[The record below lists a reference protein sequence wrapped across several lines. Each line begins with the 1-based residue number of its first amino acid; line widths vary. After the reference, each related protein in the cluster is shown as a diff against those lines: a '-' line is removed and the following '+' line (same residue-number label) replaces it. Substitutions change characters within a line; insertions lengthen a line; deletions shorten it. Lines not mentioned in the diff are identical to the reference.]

1 MAILL
6 LSEEERLGTTVAGRY
21 RLDAVLG
28 SGGMAVVFRAKHTW
42 TGRDVAVKFLDPRK
56 TKDLDTASKRFLK
69 EGRVIGA
76 LSHPNVVK
84 VLDMGKDEHG
94 IVFQVLELLHGY
106 TLASRLDEDLRL
118 TAQETVDAVVP
129 IMDALTA
136 AHEMAIIHRDL
147 KPENIFISSD
157 DAGASVPKLLDFGVA
172 KGLDDELAGNLTREG
187 SVLGT
192 PYYMAPEQAKGAS
205 SVGPEA
211 DVFSIATV
219 IYECLVGDLPF
230 GDREPAEYAI
240 ELLSS
245 QVPPLA
251 EKSSAIDPGIAAAV
265 DKALARDPAERYPSM
280 LAFRQAFGSAA
291 AKAGLK
297 VPEPAV
303 FTPEARAA
311 LLVMKGDDNSVDTL
325 GDGTMLSDILNG
337 SVPPDPRRRTR
348 LLAGMAAVALLIGIV
363 TFTLMTESSAEPNPP
378 TPAANEPS
386 VISAE
391 EPSMAAEEA
400 EVRADS
406 IEAGTPSEAGQA
418 PEEDEGMSE
427 DEVVRRLAVK
437 RVTFPRE
444 LTRPHMGSDTGGM
457 RPAAEG
463 AETPAITQ
471 ETDSPT
477 MRPDRP
483 NVVREF

>member
-21 RLDAVLG
+21 RVDAVLG

-56 TKDLDTASKRFLK
+56 TKDLDVASKRFMK

-84 VLDMGKDEHG
+84 VFDMGKDEHG

-118 TAQETVDAVVP
+118 TSQETLDAILP

-136 AHEMAIIHRDL
+136 AHEMDIIHRDL

-157 DAGASVPKLLDFGVA
+157 DAGVTVPKLLDFGVA
-172 KGLDDELAGNLTREG
+172 KGLEDELSGNLTREG

-211 DVFSIATV
+211 DVYSIGTV
-219 IYECLVGDLPF
+219 IYECLAGDLPF
-230 GDREPAEYAI
+230 GDREPADYAV
-240 ELLSS
+240 ELLSATM
-245 QVPPLA
+245 PRLR
-251 EKSSAIDPGIAAAV
+251 ERNEAIDEGIAAVV
-265 DKALARDPAERYPSM
+265 DRALAREPAERFESM
-280 LAFRQAFGSAA
+280 LEFRQALANAA
-291 AKAGLK
+291 TKAGLS

-311 LLVMKGDDNSVDTL
+311 LLSMKDDDPVDTL
-325 GDGTMLSDILNG
+325 NDGTMLSDLLSG
-337 SVPPDPRRRTR
+337 TVPPDPRRRNR
-348 LLAGMAAVALLIGIV
+348 VLAALGALGVAAAIITFVAVSGDDSDAAVPGPV
-363 TFTLMTESSAEPNPP
+363 
-378 TPAANEPS
+378 ANEPTS
-386 VISAE
+386 ISAE
-391 EPSMAAEEA
+391 EATEEVAGTESVTVDEVAEEEETPDESADAAEAEA
-400 EVRADS
+400 EAAER
-406 IEAGTPSEAGQA
+406 
-418 PEEDEGMSE
+418 ED
-427 DEVVRRLAVK
+427 VVRRLAVK
-437 RVTFPRE
+437 RVTIPRE
-444 LTRPHMGSDTGGM
+444 LTRMRMNGMAAADRDMNSAAIAGESDGRGM
-457 RPAAEG
+457 RR
-463 AETPAITQ
+463 
-471 ETDSPT
+471 DS
-477 MRPDRP
+477 P

>member
-1 MAILL
+1 MPILL

-56 TKDLDTASKRFLK
+56 TKDLDIASKRFLK

-118 TAQETVDAVVP
+118 TAQETIDAVLP

-136 AHEMAIIHRDL
+136 AHEMEIIHRDL

-157 DAGASVPKLLDFGVA
+157 EAGASIPKLLDFGVA

-205 SVGPEA
+205 SVGPAA
-211 DVFSIATV
+211 DVFSLAAV
-219 IYECLVGDLPF
+219 IYECLAGDLPF
-230 GDREPAEYAI
+230 GDREPADYAI
-240 ELLSS
+240 ELLSAG
-245 QVPPLA
+245 VPPVRSRNA
-251 EKSSAIDPGIAAAV
+251 SIDEGIAAVV
-265 DKALARDPAERYPSM
+265 DQALARNPEDRFASM
-280 LAFRQAFGSAA
+280 LEFRQALGAA
-291 AKAGLK
+291 ATKAELS

-303 FTPEARAA
+303 FTPAARAA
-311 LLVMKGDDNSVDTL
+311 LLAMKDDDAVDTL
-325 GDGTMLSDILNG
+325 GEGTMLSDLLSG
-337 SVPPDPRRRTR
+337 SVPPDPRRRKR
-348 LLAGMAAVALLIGIV
+348 LFMAMGALAVVAAIG
-363 TFTLMTESSAEPNPP
+363 TFAIMSVGDETTTPP
-378 TPAANEPS
+378 VPAANEPAAISTEETPRAEATES
-386 VISAE
+386 VAVVEEGE
-391 EPSMAAEEA
+391 EPDEMESEE
-400 EVRADS
+400 ELQQ
-406 IEAGTPSEAGQA
+406 EN
-418 PEEDEGMSE
+418 

-437 RVTFPRE
+437 RVSFPRE
-444 LTRPHMGSDTGGM
+444 LTRSQMGGQTRM
-457 RPAAEG
+457 TMEAATMDSSVIME
-463 AETPAITQ
+463 ETEP
-471 ETDSPT
+471 ST

-483 NVVREF
+483 NIVREF

>member
-21 RLDAVLG
+21 RLEAVLG

-42 TGRDVAVKFLDPRK
+42 TGRDVAMKFLDPRK
-56 TKDLDTASKRFLK
+56 TKDLDIASKRFMK

-118 TAQETVDAVVP
+118 TAQETIDAVLP

-136 AHEMAIIHRDL
+136 AHEMEIIHRDL

-157 DAGASVPKLLDFGVA
+157 ESGAAIPKLLDFGVA

-211 DVFSIATV
+211 DVFSLATV
-219 IYECLVGDLPF
+219 IFECLAGDLPF
-230 GDREPAEYAI
+230 GDREPADYAV
-240 ELLSS
+240 ELLSAP
-245 QVPPLA
+245 VPPVRERNA
-251 EKSSAIDPGIAAAV
+251 SIDEGIAAVV
-265 DKALARDPAERYPSM
+265 DKALSRKPEDRYASM
-280 LAFRQAFGSAA
+280 LEFRQALGSAA
-291 AKAGLK
+291 TKAGLS

-303 FTPEARAA
+303 FSPEARAA
-311 LLVMKGDDNSVDTL
+311 LLTMKDDDSVDTL
-325 GDGTMLSDILNG
+325 GEGTMLSDLLSG
-337 SVPPDPRRRTR
+337 SVPPDPRRRKR
-348 LLAGMAAVALLIGIV
+348 LFMAMGALAVVVAIATFAVVSGGGEE
-363 TFTLMTESSAEPNPP
+363 TSPP
-378 TPAANEPS
+378 APVANEPTA
-386 VISAE
+386 ISAE
-391 EPSMAAEEA
+391 ETPEA
-400 EVRADS
+400 EATESVSVTEGEEPA
-406 IEAGTPSEAGQA
+406 EALE
-418 PEEDEGMSE
+418 EEDPAEGE

-444 LTRPHMGSDTGGM
+444 LTRPQMGGQGRMTMGEASMDS
-457 RPAAEG
+457 AAITEET
-463 AETPAITQ
+463 ETPGMQ
-471 ETDSPT
+471 
-477 MRPDRP
+477 RDRP
-483 NVVREF
+483 NIVREF